1 MIYCTTLKYSKIIQ
15 IILLLMIDAVE
26 VLDFSEPKNIK
37 IKSKS
42 KFTEYFSNLGDR
54 TRTGSGFNTMLCW
67 KYYEF

>member
-1 MIYCTTLKYSKIIQ
+1 
-15 IILLLMIDAVE
+15 MIDAVE

-67 KYYEF
+67 KCYEF